1 MLEHEETT
9 MSKAIGIREAIPH
22 FARLIKEVENGE
34 EVIITRRGLPVATI
48 MPFERAEAVKR
59 KLAYLRTVELSA
71 QLANS
76 DFDAQK
82 LAREAREELEAR
94 AR

>member
-1 MLEHEETT
+1 
-9 MSKAIGIREAIPH
+9 MSKAIGIREAIPQ
-22 FARLIKEVENGE
+22 FTRLIKEVEKGE
-34 EVIITRRGLPVATI
+34 EVIITRRGVPIATI

-71 QLANS
+71 ELANS
-76 DFDAQK
+76 GLDAQK
-82 LAREAREELEAR
+82 LAREAREDLESR